1 MPLKQ
6 NKALFFRCIFALRS
20 LRRTQNSRI
29 SKTQNFYSMRK
40 IFVLTILFSLI
51 VVSCQ
56 NDKTYKNKLQVH
68 HEHLDPQKIIIK
80 DYAKALFSLDT
91 ANFAEEIR
99 DIQNDFPVFLEG
111 DLNDIGAVN
120 YLKGFATDTFC
131 IRINNIAE
139 KKFSNTDKL
148 AKNIKSVYQI
158 FNYYYPNIKLP
169 EETYF
174 YVSGIDYNT
183 PSIMTLPDGILI
195 STDMYLENES
205 SIYDYVGMPR
215 YRSLRCQPS
224 YITRDIAESLYTTFI
239 YKKQYQKDV
248 LTEMIDA
255 GKRLYFIEALNPSLP
270 DSIIMGYSSKQ
281 INWVEQ
287 YEGDVWA
294 SIIGND
300 MLYAKNAELFRNL
313 FGDGP
318 FTQAFSNESP
328 ARLGEYIGLQIIR
341 SYMTNNDVSLQEM
354 LNNDDIQQI
363 FQSSQYKP
371 RKS

>member
-1 MPLKQ
+1 MYICTAKSE
-6 NKALFFRCIFALRS
+6 KAQIFR
-20 LRRTQNSRI
+20 N
-29 SKTQNFYSMRK
+29 SKTQNFKSMRK

-51 VVSCQ
+51 VTSCQ

-68 HEHLDPQKIIIK
+68 HEHLEPQEIIIK

-99 DIQNDFPVFLEG
+99 NIQNEFPAFLEG

-131 IRINNIAE
+131 IRVNNIVE
-139 KKFSNTDKL
+139 KKFYNTNKL
-148 AKNIKSVYQI
+148 TKDIKSVYQI

-169 EETYF
+169 RETYF

-183 PSIMTLPDGILI
+183 PSVMALPNGILI
-195 STDMYLENES
+195 STDMYLENENN
-205 SIYDYVGMPR
+205 IYDYVGMPR
-215 YRSLRCQPS
+215 YRSLRCRPS
-224 YITRDIAESLYTTFI
+224 YITRDLAEVLYTTYI
-239 YKKQYQKDV
+239 HKKQYQKDV
-248 LTEMIDA
+248 LTEMINA
-255 GKRLYFIEALNPSLP
+255 GKRLYFVEALNPSLT

-318 FTQAFSNESP
+318 FTQAFSSESP

-354 LNNDDIQQI
+354 LNNNDIQQI
-363 FQSSQYKP
+363 FQTSQYKP

>member
-1 MPLKQ
+1 MYICTAKSE
-6 NKALFFRCIFALRS
+6 KAQIFR
-20 LRRTQNSRI
+20 N
-29 SKTQNFYSMRK
+29 SKTQNFKSMRK

-51 VVSCQ
+51 VTSCQ
-56 NDKTYKNKLQVH
+56 NDKTYKKKLQVH
-68 HEHLDPQKIIIK
+68 HEHLEPQEIIIK

-99 DIQNDFPVFLEG
+99 NIQNEFPAFLEG

-131 IRINNIAE
+131 IRVNNIVE
-139 KKFSNTDKL
+139 KKFYNTNKL
-148 AKNIKSVYQI
+148 TKDIKSVYQI

-169 EETYF
+169 RETYF

-183 PSIMTLPDGILI
+183 PSVMALSNGILI
-195 STDMYLENES
+195 STDMYLENENN
-205 SIYDYVGMPR
+205 IYDYVGMPR
-215 YRSLRCQPS
+215 YRSLRCRPS
-224 YITRDIAESLYTTFI
+224 YITRDLAEVLYTTYI
-239 YKKQYQKDV
+239 HKKQYQKDV
-248 LTEMIDA
+248 LTEMINA
-255 GKRLYFIEALNPSLP
+255 GKRLYFVEALNPSLP

-354 LNNDDIQQI
+354 LNNNDIQQI
-363 FQSSQYKP
+363 FQTSQYKP

>member
-1 MPLKQ
+1 
-6 NKALFFRCIFALRS
+6 
-20 LRRTQNSRI
+20 
-29 SKTQNFYSMRK
+29 MRK
-40 IFVLTILFSLI
+40 IFLLTILFSLI

-56 NDKTYKNKLQVH
+56 NKKTYKSKLQVH
-68 HEHLDPQKIIIK
+68 HEHLEPQEIIIK

-99 DIQNDFPVFLEG
+99 GIQNDFPAFLEG

-131 IRINNIAE
+131 IRINNIVE
-139 KKFSNTDKL
+139 KKFYNTNKL
-148 AKNIKSVYQI
+148 TKDIKSVYQI

-169 EETYF
+169 RETYF

-183 PSIMTLPDGILI
+183 PSVMALPNGILI
-195 STDMYLENES
+195 STDMYLENENN
-205 SIYDYVGMPR
+205 IYDYVGMPR
-215 YRSLRCQPS
+215 YLSQRCRPS
-224 YITRDIAESLYTTFI
+224 YITRDLAEALYNTYV

-248 LTEMIDA
+248 LTDMINA

-270 DSIIMGYSSKQ
+270 DSIIMRYSSKQ
-281 INWVEQ
+281 TQWAEQ

-300 MLYAKNAELFRNL
+300 MLYAKNAEVFRSL
-313 FGDGP
+313 FGDAP
-318 FTQAFSNESP
+318 FTQAFSNDSP

-341 SYMTNNDVSLQEM
+341 SYMTNNDVTLQEM
-354 LNNDDIQQI
+354 LNNNDIQQI
-363 FQSSQYKP
+363 FQTSQYKP